1 MLSGGSRP
9 GATLVHMSPSI
20 IPASAPPARFS
31 LDRHPHMDAPA
42 VPVRRTSSR
51 IRQAAAYVGL
61 LVWGVPLAA
70 FVVAAV
76 HADATPCAA
85 AEVPCNDQGV
95 VVLTAVLAATLLIP
109 VGLLAMLLVAVLA
122 AAVPSKAPAV
132 LAVLASASVAVVAGG
147 VWGIVSVVTT

>member
-1 MLSGGSRP
+1 
-9 GATLVHMSPSI
+9 MSPSI

-61 LVWGVPLAA
+61 LVWGGPLAA

-76 HADATPCAA
+76 HADATPCAVV

-109 VGLLAMLLVAVLA
+109 VGLLTMLLVAALA
-122 AAVPSKAPAV
+122 TAVPSKAPVV
-132 LAVLASASVAVVAGG
+132 LAVLASASVVVVAGG